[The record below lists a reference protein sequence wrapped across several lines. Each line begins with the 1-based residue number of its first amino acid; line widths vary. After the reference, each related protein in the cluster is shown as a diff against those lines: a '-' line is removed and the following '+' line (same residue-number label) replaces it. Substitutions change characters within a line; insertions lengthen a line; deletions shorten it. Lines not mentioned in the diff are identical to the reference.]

1 VILLEVESDTFYRKE
16 EELWLLPR
24 PVPKSR
30 FISFLFRTT
39 NTKQQTLSSSRW
51 ANTRAVFL
59 SSKTQSAIEYPD
71 PDAAQDPH
79 DLQDTSY
86 IECKSN
92 EIFSIQF
99 TVKPSKLGVLRGKNL
114 AFFTEI
120 DGKRISYGAVCGV
133 KGFHSKGNQ
142 YDYKMEGELTSTASG
157 SALSR
162 FKFAEVQKGRPIFP

>member
-1 VILLEVESDTFYRKE
+1 MAVTQAGAEIAFYILSIPHNKHQ
-16 EELWLLPR
+16 
-24 PVPKSR
+24 
-30 FISFLFRTT
+30 TT
-39 NTKQQTLSSSRW
+39 NTLIIKMGQHSRL
-51 ANTRAVFL
+51 RAVSAFVFL